1 MNSPFAL
8 THGPQRRRVARN
20 FSSTSE
26 PETAVQHER
35 LSGWALILGAIGG
48 IVTMGF
54 HPSGSD
60 LMAPADGAAHLARV
74 ALVTHALGIA
84 SCPVSLI
91 GAVGLS
97 RHVAKGRASS
107 LLPLVVYAT
116 ALVAALSATVN
127 SGLVG
132 PKIAQRMMEAQGMR
146 LEALTAL
153 FLYAGLAARAFTG
166 VFIVASSAAVLLWC
180 AEILTRKSF
189 PLWLGAA
196 GAAASTLTLVAYLSG
211 HVRLDVHGF
220 GLLLFAQSAWFIAAG
235 VLLIRHP
242 QIPNPTS

>member
-1 MNSPFAL
+1 V
-8 THGPQRRRVARN
+8 QRENV
-20 FSSTSE
+20 
-26 PETAVQHER
+26 
-35 LSGWALILGAIGG
+35 SGWALIAGAIGG
-48 IVTMGF
+48 VVTMGF
-54 HPSGSD
+54 HPSGGE
-60 LMAPADGAAHLARV
+60 LMASGDGAAHLARV

-91 GAVGLS
+91 GAIGLS
-97 RHVAKGRASS
+97 RRIAAKDGAPSM
-107 LLPLVVYAT
+107 LPLVVYAT

-146 LEALTAL
+146 LEALSAL
-153 FLYAGLAARAFTG
+153 FLYAGLAGRAFSG

-180 AEILTRKSF
+180 AEILARKSF
-189 PLWLGAA
+189 PLWLGVA
-196 GAAASTLTLVAYLSG
+196 GAAVGTLTLAAYLSG

-235 VLLIRHP
+235 VLLIRP
-242 QIPNPTS
+242 PS